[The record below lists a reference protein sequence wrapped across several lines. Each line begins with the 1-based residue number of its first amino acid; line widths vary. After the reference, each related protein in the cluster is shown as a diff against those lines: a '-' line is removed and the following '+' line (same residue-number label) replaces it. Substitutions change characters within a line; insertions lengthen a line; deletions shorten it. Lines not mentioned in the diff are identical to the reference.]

1 VNELYH
7 VPSIPKTLLLD
18 KTGKIIAT
26 DLRGRA
32 LDLKLEELLK

>member
-1 VNELYH
+1 